1 MKITNRKLSRRQFL
15 KFSAAASA
23 GAMVYYSG
31 ARLPS
36 AQGLKTVR
44 VGYIPI
50 QDSIPLFLGLEKGYF
65 KEQGLDIKHTPMA
78 GGAVILPAVASG
90 AIDIGLGNYVSVIL
104 GRQQN
109 FKFSVI
115 AAGVFCRSAPPDWVA
130 MVVKKDS
137 PIKSAKDLAGKRI
150 STNTLR
156 NINDLITSDYL
167 SKNGVNPKGVTW
179 VEVPF
184 PHQLGALENN
194 QIAAAALPEPFVTIG
209 LQKGL
214 IRVLDYCWYK
224 VKAGLPV
231 AGVSAYENWIVKNEE
246 TVEKFVRAYGKAVM
260 DINSDPNEARRIV
273 PTFSKITPKLA
284 KDIVISE
291 FRSTISVK
299 ELQFIADLCYKY
311 EFIPKKADVSE
322 YIYKTALPKS

>member
-1 MKITNRKLSRRQFL
+1 MKITNCTLTRRQFL
-15 KFSAAASA
+15 KSSAAAAA
-23 GAMVYYSG
+23 GAMAYYSG
-31 ARLPS
+31 ARLPR

-50 QDSIPLFLGLEKGYF
+50 QDSIPLFLGLKKGYF
-65 KEQGLDIKHTPMA
+65 REEGLEIKHTPMA

-109 FKFSVI
+109 FNFSVI
-115 AAGVFCRSAPPDWVA
+115 AAGVFCRSEPPDWVA

-167 SKNGVNPKGVTW
+167 SKNGVNPKAVTW

-184 PHQLGALENN
+184 PHQLGALVNN

-214 IRVLDYCWYK
+214 IRGRERIRELACQK
-224 VKAGLPV
+224 
-231 AGVSAYENWIVKNEE
+231 
-246 TVEKFVRAYGKAVM
+246 
-260 DINSDPNEARRIV
+260 RRNG
-273 PTFSKITPKLA
+273 
-284 KDIVISE
+284 
-291 FRSTISVK
+291 
-299 ELQFIADLCYKY
+299 
-311 EFIPKKADVSE
+311 
-322 YIYKTALPKS
+322 